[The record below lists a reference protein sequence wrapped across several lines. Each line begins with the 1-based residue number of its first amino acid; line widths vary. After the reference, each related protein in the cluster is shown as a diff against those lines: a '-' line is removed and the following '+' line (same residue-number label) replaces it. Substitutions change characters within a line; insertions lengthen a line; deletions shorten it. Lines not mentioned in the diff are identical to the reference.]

1 MRRLMPDHKT
11 IAEFRKNND
20 KALRGVCRD
29 FVVLCRGL
37 NLFTESLVAIDGSKF
52 KAVNNRDKNFTRAK
66 MKRRMEQVD
75 QSIERY
81 LGQLDSADREEP
93 EIAEPKTT
101 RLKDK
106 IETLKQEMQ
115 RLKAP
120 DQQL

>member
-11 IAEFRKNND
+11 IAEFRKNNG

-37 NLFTESLVAIDGSKF
+37 SLFTESLVAIDGSKF

-66 MKRRMEQVD
+66 MKRRMEQVE

-93 EIAEPKTT
+93 EIAEPKDDSVK
-101 RLKDK
+101 RQVL
-106 IETLKQEMQ
+106 
-115 RLKAP
+115 RR
-120 DQQL
+120 